1 MNNLFLAANA
11 NISSLILVGV
21 LIVLMVVYL
30 VFGTMNRRKQQEQ
43 AMKMLNELKV
53 GDKVV
58 TNAGIYGEIVS
69 QRETDMGRVVVL
81 KTGNDEDGNK
91 ASYITVNASV
101 ILGIDHKKDLLL
113 DENGN
118 VIETEELKEAVMQPA
133 AEPEGKESGE
143 EGKEGED
150 EPQDEAEKIRK
161 RLASKRKHV
170 ATDSNE

>member
-1 MNNLFLAANA
+1 MNNLFLAANT

-30 VFGTMNRRKQQEQ
+30 VFGTINRRKQQEQ

-69 QRETDMGRVVVL
+69 QRETDMGRIVVL
-81 KTGNDEDGNK
+81 KTGNDEDGSK
-91 ASYITVNASV
+91 ASYITINASV
-101 ILGIDHKKDLLL
+101 ILGLDHKKDLLL

-118 VIETEELKEAVMQPA
+118 VIETEELKEAVMQPSA
-133 AEPEGKESGE
+133 KPEDKESPE
-143 EGKEGED
+143 EGKGEE
-150 EPQDEAEKIRK
+150 EPEDEAEKIRK